1 MDKEESKSYVTDFR
15 VIAVS
20 GMTADGREI
29 TSQEIIEMA
38 EQYDPAY
45 YTARVNLEHF
55 RPIFPDSYVGG
66 FGDVAELKAVKRKDG
81 KYALLARIKVYANL
95 QKIWNMNQKVFSS
108 VEIVSKFADTG
119 KAYLVGLAVTDSPS
133 SLCTTRHYAR
143 QAAKEIGS
151 YVCMD
156 LDESENTNQK
166 AAETTGLTALLHSFK
181 SALEKLANKNTD
193 NENSQNQQVD
203 NMSSV
208 YDNEIR
214 KVHSRINDL
223 SQVLDKQCA
232 LMDGVC
238 QQFSALQKQLQDE
251 PVSGNRQ
258 LHTGGDV
265 ELMADF

>member
-20 GMTADGREI
+20 GTTADGREI

-38 EQYDPAY
+38 EQYDPAF

-81 KYALLARIKVYANL
+81 KYALLARIKVNANL
-95 QKIWNMNQKVFSS
+95 QQIWDRDQKVFSS

-119 KAYLVGLAVTDSPS
+119 KAYLVGLAVTDTPA
-133 SLCTTRHYAR
+133 SLGTTRHYAR
-143 QAAKEIGS
+143 QAPKQLGS
-151 YVCMD
+151 FVSMD

-166 AAETTGLTALLHSFK
+166 AAETTGLTALLHSCK
-181 SALEKLANKNTD
+181 SALEKLTNKNTD
-193 NENSQNQQVD
+193 NENSQNQQVV
-203 NMSSV
+203 NMSSTEN
-208 YDNEIR
+208 NETR
-214 KVHSRINDL
+214 KLKNKINDL
-223 SQVLDKQCA
+223 SQVIDKQCA
-232 LMDGVC
+232 VVESVC
-238 QQFSALQKQLQDE
+238 QQLSALQKQLQEE
-251 PVSGNRQ
+251 PVTGNRQ